1 MRFTKR
7 FAVIACLMAATS
19 LLLFSCAE
27 GAEVKSSLSNSSVE
41 STSSEDAVVS
51 QQADSSIQSEPDG
64 SMPSSQETPSSDT
77 AQPSSNLVKPA
88 TSKAETPV
96 SSGITSPKKD
106 YTSSVVSSKATSSR
120 AASSKGVSSAAASSK
135 PSSSKAA
142 SSSEPVSSTPSSDTS
157 GYGPRISDDPSKSSD
172 TSFLAAVEDDILSQL
187 NSLRQS
193 KGLNPLKKSSA
204 LAAGARIRA
213 KEMYDYN
220 YFAHSR
226 PDGASWDTVF
236 KVDIKLT
243 GYSRLGENLVKMIGS
258 SPDATAIMNLW
269 INSPGHYA
277 NMVTPEY
284 THVGIGVFYGT
295 VTGQGKTL
303 YAVQEFG
310 TFN

>member
-7 FAVIACLMAATS
+7 FAVIACLLAATS

-27 GAEVKSSLSNSSVE
+27 GAEVASSLSNSSVE
-41 STSSEDAVVS
+41 STSSENAVVS
-51 QQADSSIQSEPDG
+51 QEADSDIQSGTSCPMS
-64 SMPSSQETPSSDT
+64 SMSESSSADT
-77 AQPSSNLVKPA
+77 AQPSSNSVKPA
-88 TSKAETPV
+88 SSKADIPV
-96 SSGITSPKKD
+96 SSGMTSSKKD
-106 YTSSVVSSKATSSR
+106 YTSSVT
-120 AASSKGVSSAAASSK
+120 
-135 PSSSKAA
+135 SSKAA
-142 SSSEPVSSTPSSDTS
+142 SSKAASSNTVSSRATSSRFTSSTPSSSGSS
-157 GYGPRISDDPSKSSD
+157 GYGSRISDDPSKSSG
-172 TSFLAAVEDDILSQL
+172 TSFYAAVEDEILSQL

-193 KGLNPLKKSSA
+193 KGLNALKKSSA
-204 LAAGARIRA
+204 LASGARIRA

-220 YFAHSR
+220 YFAHTR

-243 GYSRLGENLVKMIGS
+243 GYSRLGENLVKMVGS

-284 THVGIGVFYGT
+284 THVGIGVFSGT